1 MKNILGFAAIT
12 FIAAASQADIIKC
25 TFTEPFIDT
34 TYSMAQ
40 QSLTYSMFTG
50 EKPEVKVIKNVSF
63 QIKSAGEFELVAKD
77 GTVLQ
82 KISLNNKGSDGMSDR
97 SYPYEVEDKSM
108 GGFANS
114 GWGGCSSNFLKATED
129 SGSK

>member
-1 MKNILGFAAIT
+1 MKLLALTAIT
-12 FIAAASQADIIKC
+12 LFAAASQADIIKC
-25 TFTEPFIDT
+25 VFTEPFIDT

-40 QSLTYSMFTG
+40 QTLTYSAFTG
-50 EKPEVKVIKNVSF
+50 EDKPEETVVKNVSF
-63 QIKSAGEFELVAKD
+63 QIKGAGEFELVAKD

-97 SYPYEVEDKSM
+97 TYPYEVEDKGM
-108 GGFANS
+108 AGMANS
-114 GWGGCSSNFLKATED
+114 GWGGCSSNFLKATDD